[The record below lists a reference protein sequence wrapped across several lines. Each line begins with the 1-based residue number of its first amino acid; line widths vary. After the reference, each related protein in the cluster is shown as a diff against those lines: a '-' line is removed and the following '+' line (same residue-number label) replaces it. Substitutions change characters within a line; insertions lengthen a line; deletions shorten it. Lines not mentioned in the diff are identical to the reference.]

1 MWNGDFE
8 GSREVGE
15 RLRAVADR
23 IGNPVLAFWSE
34 WTLAATSGLRGDT
47 RDLHRRVEDLERIA
61 ESVHS
66 PSLHLWAAELAL
78 EERYSAGEWEEGI
91 GLGEQAVALARSL
104 EIHSVLPR
112 LLVWLSLIY
121 IGRGDLDRAGELVD
135 EAWETSGADGATG
148 EGAVLNVHT
157 VVPAHIGRTA
167 YHLAREEWGRAI
179 EIGRRG
185 LAVVEE
191 AGYVVWAVHR
201 LLPLLTEAHLYAG
214 NLAEA
219 EALGRRLKAFGEATD
234 HRLARAWG
242 TAGEGIVSWLKG
254 DVEAGTLVMIRAAG
268 MLEEIP
274 LLFDAA
280 RVRRQVAGRLFDMG
294 RREAALAELTRV
306 HGIFTSLGAQ
316 LELRKTLGQFAE
328 MEAAPPPA
336 TPGPESGA

>member
-1 MWNGDFE
+1 
-8 GSREVGE
+8 
-15 RLRAVADR
+15 VADR
-23 IGNPVLAFWSE
+23 IGNPMLAFWSE

-47 RDLHRRVEDLERIA
+47 RDLHRRVDDLERIA
-61 ESVHS
+61 ESVNS

-78 EERYSAGEWEEGI
+78 EERYSAGEWEQGI
-91 GLGEQAVALARSL
+91 GLGEQAVSLARSL

-121 IGRGDLDRAGELVD
+121 IGRGDLGRGGELVD
-135 EAWETSGADGATG
+135 EAWETSGADGAAR
-148 EGAVLNVHT
+148 EGAVVNVHT

-167 YHLAREEWGRAI
+167 YHLARDEWDRAI
-179 EIGRRG
+179 EIGQRG
-185 LAVVEE
+185 LSVVDG
-191 AGYVVWAVHR
+191 AGYVVWATHR

-219 EALGRRLKAFGEATD
+219 ERLGRRLRSFGEATD

-254 DVEAGTLVMIRAAG
+254 DVEAGTRVMTRAAG

-280 RVRRQVAGRLFDMG
+280 RLRRQVAGRLFDMG
-294 RREAALAELTRV
+294 RRDAALAELSHV

-328 MEAAPPPA
+328 MEAEPPKEF
-336 TPGPESGA
+336 PGPESRP